1 MDEYDVGLL
10 NDWGGGNVAWWH
22 DYLRYEI
29 GRANSHWIQQT
40 ESLRAELAE
49 CKEQKDKWI
58 IAAANAENS
67 RDEAWRELDAA
78 VRHCCGNYREGY
90 DAARKGEGE
99 V

>member
-29 GRANSHWIQQT
+29 ARANSHWVQQT

-49 CKEQKDKWI
+49 CKRDAERYRWLLTELQ
-58 IAAANAENS
+58 ANP
-67 RDEAWRELDAA
+67 D
-78 VRHCCGNYREGY
+78 V
-90 DAARKGEGE
+90 ARIVATVGTKQG